1 MFTNWSILMSSVFL
15 IDVLYCVLVSVSHL
29 TPSHLFRSILCS
41 YAKASMQIEGN
52 NKLISMDVRLM

>member
-1 MFTNWSILMSSVFL
+1 MSSVFL
-15 IDVLYCVLVSVSHL
+15 IDVLYCVLVSVSHV